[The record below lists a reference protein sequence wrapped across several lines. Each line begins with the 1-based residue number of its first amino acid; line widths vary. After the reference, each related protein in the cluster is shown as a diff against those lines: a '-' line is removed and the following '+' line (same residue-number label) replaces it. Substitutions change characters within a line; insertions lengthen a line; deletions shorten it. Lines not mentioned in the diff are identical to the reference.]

1 MLKSHMLR
9 VKIPDFSIF
18 QRLFRENSVTY
29 LNKSVLFKG
38 FKHMLREPSTQM
50 LRPAKNPVLRCL
62 MGDMLNGGA
71 PVYSLYSSYP
81 YSPIDLG
88 RGPGRDT

>member
-9 VKIPDFSIF
+9 VKIPGFSIF
-18 QRLFRENSVTY
+18 QQIFRENSVKY
-29 LNKSVLFKG
+29 LITHQTFKG

-50 LRPAKNPVLRCL
+50 LSPAKNQVLRCL

-71 PVYSLYSSYP
+71 PV
-81 YSPIDLG
+81 
-88 RGPGRDT
+88 